1 MNIYDNLVYNCS
13 LNLDKTLHAHFGGT
27 DTEIS
32 YGPSRLSPL
41 CFQDDA
47 TKISRGLAEAQ
58 KSNILISQ
66 AMKMKQ
72 LDINVDKIV
81 TIIFGEKKQVD
92 KIKEF
97 ITVTMTR

>member
-1 MNIYDNLVYNCS
+1 M
-13 LNLDKTLHAHFGGT
+13 LNLDKTLRAHFGGT

-47 TKISRGLAEAQ
+47 AEISTGLAEAQ

-72 LDINVDKIV
+72 LDINVGKLLLLFLGKRSKW
-81 TIIFGEKKQVD
+81 TKLKNLLL
-92 KIKEF
+92 
-97 ITVTMTR
+97 